1 MAPWFN
7 KWLFI
12 FLLPASLHTGNG
24 IHEEKTLFPK
34 ILSED
39 EGQRVWASHPI
50 HVSVV
55 EINHNATDKTLEISC
70 RIFTDDFERVL
81 AQNYKTRVDLINPDR
96 KAMDKLISDYIK
108 AHLSIR
114 ADGKPVNFSYL
125 GFETEKEVVNSYLQV
140 DNIITVNKIELTD
153 KLMHDLFTDQINLI
167 HVTVGG
173 KRKSTKLDYPEKEA
187 VLSF

>member
-1 MAPWFN
+1 MAAGFN

-12 FLLPASLHTGNG
+12 FLLPASLYIGNK
-24 IHEEKTLFPK
+24 IDQEKILFPK

-39 EGQRVWASHPI
+39 ERQGVRGRHPI

-55 EINHNATDKTLEISC
+55 EINHNPTDKTLEISC

-108 AHLSIR
+108 IHLSIR
-114 ADGKPVNFSYL
+114 ADGKPVSFSYL

-140 DNIITVNKIELTD
+140 DNITTVNKIELVD
-153 KLMHDLFTDQINLI
+153 KLMHDLFTDQTNLI
-167 HVTVGG
+167 HVTIGG
-173 KRKSTKLDYPEKEA
+173 KRKSTKLDYPEKDA
-187 VLSF
+187 ILSF